1 MNQISSVNSDI
12 AFLPSGAGDITTHR
26 PYIYDYRKSDAERGS
41 LGAEVENTTIFDA
54 RQTDDLGL
62 EKSGFELVKSSSSVS
77 DFVDN
82 EEVMTVYYEECKE
95 IARKLTGATVT
106 FTYDHLI
113 REPGRQISGG
123 GTDGKTQIT
132 GVESGGGYIGFAHMD
147 YTDNT
152 TWSDYLAVHG
162 ETVPSPV
169 SRVVSLNFWR
179 GLSSVVDDYP
189 LAVCDGRTVKET
201 DLFETHVYGYGASN
215 YSWHEVGIE
224 TYSVKFSRDQRWYFY
239 PRMSPDEVLVIKS
252 YDSLGVIGRTCPHCA
267 FANPDALVSSPP
279 RRSIELRVLC
289 FITD

>member
-1 MNQISSVNSDI
+1 MKQISSVKSDI
-12 AFLPSGAGDITTHR
+12 AFLPSDAGDITTH
-26 PYIYDYRKSDAERGS
+26 PPHIYDYRKSDAERDS
-41 LGAEVENTTIFDA
+41 LGVEVENAIIFDA

-62 EKSGFELVKSSSSVS
+62 EKSGFELVNSSSSVN
-77 DFVDN
+77 DFMDN
-82 EEVMTVYYEECKE
+82 EEVITVYYEECKE
-95 IARKLTGATVT
+95 LARRLTGASVV

-113 REPGRQISGG
+113 REPARQISGG

-132 GVESGGGYIGFAHMD
+132 GAESGGGYIGFAHMD

-162 ETVPSPV
+162 EVPPSAA

-224 TYSVKFSRDQRWYFY
+224 TYSVKYSKDQRWYFY
-239 PRMSPDEVLVIKS
+239 PRMSPDEVLIIKS

-267 FANPDALVSSPP
+267 FSNPVAQPDTPP

-289 FITD
+289 FFNN